1 MGRFFY
7 ICERM
12 GKGKARFVTV
22 LCGKK
27 IAMER
32 LKEYA
37 AMTTNEVYLL
47 DILSQQIVATRNE

>member
-7 ICERM
+7 ICERI

-27 IAMER
+27 IAMTR
-32 LKEYA
+32 LKEFA
-37 AMTTNEVYLL
+37 ATTTNEVYLL
-47 DILSQQIVATRNE
+47 DVLSQQIVAIRND